1 MSAERIWANSAA
13 AGLLLLAALLIFAN
27 LDDRRLWDDE
37 AETALLAKST
47 LRFGVPVAWDGVT
60 LISQECGTDYDSNYL
75 WRQTPW
81 LPIYVAAGSFAL
93 LDAST
98 FTARLPFALL
108 GLLAVPSMY
117 LLARRASGDRPTAM
131 LAAGSLLLSVP
142 FLLHVR
148 QCRYYAVAILAAIWV
163 LYFFFLLPT
172 RRRLAAAGLALS
184 LTVLL
189 HASHLL
195 FFGAVAGLA
204 LAALVLALQAAVLEW
219 LAAAVAGTI
228 IVNLPWLLGSGVE
241 QTSGRLLALASVRS
255 FVSNLA
261 SYGARIELYAFPAVL
276 LAVALVALAVATRA
290 RPDLR
295 SVAVRACLALVAF
308 ALGHILVVATVPF
321 VFFRYAI
328 TLLPVFALLQAWA
341 IRALATRSRV
351 LAAAILLLALVPDR
365 ADLVHGRFSLTLAR
379 YVDEITHH
387 VPGPIDGIIRL
398 LDASA
403 RPGDR
408 LFISYGDLPLRFYTR
423 LEIRGGQGC
432 QSLTGW
438 PAPDWVIVRYFF
450 RFQPAASAAK
460 QDAERTLQYLKTGIS
475 QSAYRRIDLPVVDTI
490 WENIPEPDRHVFRD
504 PGDRPKITVYEKAR
518 P

>member
-13 AGLLLLAALLIFAN
+13 AGLLLLAALLIFTN

-47 LRFGVPVAWDGVT
+47 LRFGVPLAWDGVT

-93 LDAST
+93 LDTST

-276 LAVALVALAVATRA
+276 LAVALIALAVVTRA
-290 RPDLR
+290 RPDVRIGRASARASRWSR
-295 SVAVRACLALVAF
+295 SRW
-308 ALGHILVVATVPF
+308 ATFWSSPPC
-321 VFFRYAI
+321 RSSSSG
-328 TLLPVFALLQAWA
+328 
-341 IRALATRSRV
+341 TRSRSC
-351 LAAAILLLALVPDR
+351 PSS
-365 ADLVHGRFSLTLAR
+365 RFSR
-379 YVDEITHH
+379 
-387 VPGPIDGIIRL
+387 PGP
-398 LDASA
+398 SA
-403 RPGDR
+403 RWPREVVCSPPRSCSWRSCPTGPIWFMADSRSRSPGT
-408 LFISYGDLPLRFYTR
+408 STR
-423 LEIRGGQGC
+423 SRTTFPVRSMGSSAFSTPRRDLEIGSSSPTATSRYA
-432 QSLTGW
+432 SIR
-438 PAPDWVIVRYFF
+438 DWK
-450 RFQPAASAAK
+450 SAAVK
-460 QDAERTLQYLKTGIS
+460 AARASRAGRRPTG
-475 QSAYRRIDLPVVDTI
+475 
-490 WENIPEPDRHVFRD
+490 
-504 PGDRPKITVYEKAR
+504 
-518 P
+518 

>member
-1 MSAERIWANSAA
+1 MSAERIWANSAV

-37 AETALLAKST
+37 AETALLAQNT
-47 LRFGVPVAWDGVT
+47 LRFGVPVAWDGVN
-60 LISQECGTDYDSNYL
+60 LISQECGTDYDSNYV

-117 LLARRASGDRPTAM
+117 LLARRASGDRVIAV

-148 QCRYYAVAILAAIWV
+148 QCRYYAVAILAVIWV

-172 RRRLAAAGLALS
+172 RRRLAAAGLALA

-189 HASHLL
+189 HASQLL
-195 FFGAVAGLA
+195 FFGAVAGLV
-204 LAALVLALQAAVLEW
+204 LAALVLALEAAVLEW
-219 LAAAVAGTI
+219 LAAAVAGAV
-228 IVNLPWLLGSGVE
+228 IVNLPWLLGSGIE
-241 QTSGRLLALASVRS
+241 QTSGRLLALGSVKS

-261 SYGARIELYAFPAVL
+261 TYAVRIELYAFPAVL
-276 LAVALVALAVATRA
+276 LAVALGAMAVTARV
-290 RPDLR
+290 RPDVR
-295 SVAVRACLALVAF
+295 SIAVRACLALVAF

-351 LAAAILLLALVPDR
+351 LASVILLLALLPDR
-365 ADLVHGRFSLTLAR
+365 ADLVQGRLSVTLAR

-387 VPGPIDGIIRL
+387 VPGPIDGIVRHL
-398 LDASA
+398 AASA

-432 QSLTGW
+432 QSLAGW
-438 PAPDWVIVRYFF
+438 PPPDWVIVRYFF

-460 QDAERTLQYLKTGIS
+460 QDAEQTLQYLKTGLA
-475 QSAYRRIDLPVVDTI
+475 QSAYRRIDLPVGDTI

-504 PGDRPKITVYEKAR
+504 PGNRPKIAVYEKAR

>member
-1 MSAERIWANSAA
+1 MSAERIWANSAV
-13 AGLLLLAALLIFAN
+13 AGLLLLAALLIFTH

-37 AETALLAKST
+37 AETALLARNT
-47 LRFGVPVAWDGVT
+47 LRFGVPVAWDGVH
-60 LISQECGTDYDSNYL
+60 LVSQECGTDYDSNYL

-117 LLARRASGDRPTAM
+117 LLARRASGDRMTAV

-172 RRRLAAAGLALS
+172 RRRLAAAGLALALS
-184 LTVLL
+184 VLL

-204 LAALVLALQAAVLEW
+204 LAALVQGLEAAALEW
-219 LAAAVAGTI
+219 LAAAGAGAV
-228 IVNLPWLLGSGVE
+228 IVNLRWLLGSGVE
-241 QTSGRLLALASVRS
+241 ETSGRLLALGSVKS

-261 SYGARIELYAFPAVL
+261 SYAARIELYAFPAVL
-276 LAVALVALAVATRA
+276 LALALLGLAVATRV
-290 RPDLR
+290 RPELR
-295 SVAVRACLALVAF
+295 SAAVRTCLALCAF
-308 ALGHILVVATVPF
+308 AIGHTLVVATVPF
-321 VFFRYAI
+321 VFFRYVI
-328 TLLPVFALLQAWA
+328 TLLPVFTLLQAWA
-341 IRALATRSRV
+341 IRTLATRSRV
-351 LAAAILLLALVPDR
+351 LAVAILLLAVLPDR
-365 ADLVHGRFSLTLAR
+365 ADLVRGRLSVTLAR

-387 VPGPIDGIIRL
+387 VSGPIDGIVRHL
-398 LDASA
+398 AAAA

-432 QSLTGW
+432 QSVAGW
-438 PAPDWVIVRYFF
+438 PPPDWVIVRYFF
-450 RFQPAASAAK
+450 RFQPAAPAAK

-475 QSAYRRIDLPVVDTI
+475 QSTYRRIDLPVVDTV
-490 WENIPEPDRHVFRD
+490 WETIPEPDRHVFRD
-504 PGDRPKITVYEKAR
+504 PGDRPKITLYEKVR